1 LPRRRRWPR
10 VERGRRDAARGLAE
24 LDRPVGLVEERLP
37 RLVLLAAQP
46 QRDQRVASG
55 LLGGPNQLHAGLLG
69 RAAPFAG
76 VAPDAG
82 ADEVLPR
89 VAPALRARLDVIDRK
104 IAGREVPAAV
114 LALVA
119 VPCEEVP
126 PVEL

>member
-1 LPRRRRWPR
+1 WPRPPSSPITTRTFSSGTTRSRSRSPRTTRAASRRRTLRSLPRRRRWPR

-46 QRDQRVASG
+46 ERDQRVASG

-82 ADEVLPR
+82 A
-89 VAPALRARLDVIDRK
+89 
-104 IAGREVPAAV
+104 
-114 LALVA
+114 
-119 VPCEEVP
+119 
-126 PVEL
+126 